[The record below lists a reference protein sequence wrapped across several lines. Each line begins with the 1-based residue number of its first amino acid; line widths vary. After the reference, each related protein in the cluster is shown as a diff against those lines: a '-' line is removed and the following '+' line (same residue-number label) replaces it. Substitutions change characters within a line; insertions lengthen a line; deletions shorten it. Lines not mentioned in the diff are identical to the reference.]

1 MGSAQ
6 LIHPLAIGE
15 KLVFHKNCEMYCYDF
30 LTDLH
35 IDARVE
41 VIIWKQKFQLD
52 FCKNSGCQIS
62 GSWGFVHP
70 NFFLPI
76 PTWYKFRDP
85 CLPMKMGC

>member
-6 LIHPLAIGE
+6 LIYPLAIGE

-41 VIIWKQKFQLD
+41 VII
-52 FCKNSGCQIS
+52 
-62 GSWGFVHP
+62 
-70 NFFLPI
+70 
-76 PTWYKFRDP
+76 
-85 CLPMKMGC
+85 